1 MASYVG
7 IGCMSG
13 SSMDGLDICCVEFTG
28 DRDTDVWG
36 YRIVKADTLPY
47 DREWT
52 SRLAGARDLNGEA
65 LIRLHVEYGHLL
77 GKSIK
82 KYIDENDLDVEFVS
96 SHGHTIFHNP
106 AQNYTFQLG
115 DGETV
120 SRYLD
125 CPFVCNF
132 RNKDVAFGGQGAPFV
147 PCGEKYLFQAYDIC
161 INLGGIANIGVHGSK
176 GYDISPCN
184 YVLNK
189 LASDYDPSLTFDPD
203 GRIASQGQVLK
214 NVLEKLDSLPFYL
227 QPPPKSLGA
236 EWIEENV
243 LPILDTM
250 TYKIPDLMRTFV
262 EHVACKLVEAC
273 QSAQLM
279 PNKQP
284 SAKKMTVLLTG
295 GGAFN
300 KTLVKIFRGKLEKLK
315 MHLNSSDKDT
325 ICFKEALVF
334 AFLGLRCIFGE
345 PNVFKEV
352 TGGESDSVSGS
363 IHLPVSTSN
372 DYCLTY
378 FQKKKTII

>member
-7 IGCMSG
+7 VGCKSG
-13 SSMDGLDICCVEFTG
+13 SSLDGLDLCCVEFTG

-52 SRLAGARDLNGEA
+52 SRLAGARDVSGEA
-65 LIRLHVEYGHLL
+65 LIRLHVEYGHLI
-77 GKSIK
+77 GKIIK
-82 KYIDENDLDVEFVS
+82 KFIEENDIDVEFVS
-96 SHGHTIFHNP
+96 CHGHTIFHNP

-115 DGETV
+115 VGETV

-132 RNKDVAFGGQGAPFV
+132 RSKDVAFGGQGAPFV

-161 INLGGIANIGVHGSK
+161 INLGGIANIGLHGSK
-176 GYDISPCN
+176 GYDISACN

-189 LASDYDPSLTFDPD
+189 LASNHDVSLNYDPD
-203 GRIASQGQVLK
+203 GRIARQGRVLK
-214 NVLEKLDSLPFYL
+214 NVLEKLDLLPFYRK
-227 QPPPKSLGA
+227 PPPKSLSA
-236 EWIEENV
+236 KWIDKNI
-243 LPILDTM
+243 LPILDT
-250 TYKIPDLMRTFV
+250 TSYKIPDLMRTFV

-273 QSAQLM
+273 QEVQSI
-279 PNKQP
+279 PDKQT

-300 KTLVKIFRGKLEKLK
+300 KTLVDVFRRKLEKLGT
-315 MHLNSSDKDT
+315 HLVSSDKDT
-325 ICFKEALVF
+325 VCFKDALIF
-334 AFLGLRCIFGE
+334 AFLGLKCIFGE

-378 FQKKKTII
+378 FRKKKSII